1 MDGQRIEILPRSSRK
16 NLLLINALAAAFDP
30 RRNRVFR
37 GTFIVDNARK
47 IPQMFPVAG
56 VACSI
61 NDRSFEREADK
72 RRG

>member
-47 IPQMFPVAG
+47 IPQMFPVA
-56 VACSI
+56 CSI

>member
-1 MDGQRIEILPRSSRK
+1 MDGQRIEILLRSSRK

-47 IPQMFPVAG
+47 IPQMFPV
-56 VACSI
+56 VYSI

>member
-16 NLLLINALAAAFDP
+16 NRLLINAQVAAFDP

-47 IPQMFPVAG
+47 IPQMFSVTY
-56 VACSI
+56 SI

>member
-47 IPQMFPVAG
+47 IPQMFPVAY
-56 VACSI
+56 SI

>member
-47 IPQMFPVAG
+47 IPKMFPV
-56 VACSI
+56 VYSI